1 MAAYFLCSSRCW
13 AMGYVALLVLL
24 VATSLQA
31 QSISYR
37 PDPKEYRQ
45 YPNGCKKV
53 LFFDNFDNNEQDW
66 NLEVDGRW
74 SIHKII
80 NSYYYLTSKDSI
92 QDETSGRYVARE
104 LELIDS
110 LDFEIEGGFRMVEAN
125 SDTAMYGLL
134 WGRNLCCEHNFNA
147 SIHGRFSV
155 AQFEFGWKYDRRPTE
170 HKAVYYNNAYNR
182 LTVRKVDS
190 MCYYFVNK
198 QLVYQSPFKE
208 LYGNR
213 IGFWVSN
220 GATVAADY
228 LKIAYLPKLISLDTT
243 KIPVFVAENAPT
255 VSIPSAVVPPPPA
268 SITPTVVVVPPPP
281 ANITPT
287 IAAVPPPP
295 PYQYRAAP
303 DTLSK
308 RKVIRGKQLQL
319 HDTEIKL
326 HLWDKD
332 HEDGDR
338 VAVYCNGKWITEDC
352 LLKNKRTTF
361 QLQLDPNG
369 DNYLVFCI
377 VSEGSRPTNTVGM
390 SIDDGVQERSL
401 LVGSDKKTCESVKLL
416 LPK

>member
-1 MAAYFLCSSRCW
+1 MAAYFLYSSRCW

-24 VATSLQA
+24 VAMSLQA
-31 QSISYR
+31 QTVSYR
-37 PDPKEYRQ
+37 PDPKEYGQ
-45 YPNGCKKV
+45 YPNVCKNV
-53 LFFDNFDNNEQDW
+53 LFFDNFDNNEQHW

-74 SIHKII
+74 SIHKIV

-134 WGRNLCCEHNFNA
+134 WGRNLCCEHNFNV
-147 SIHGRFSV
+147 SIQGRFSV
-155 AQFEFGWKYDRRPTE
+155 ARFEFGWKYDRRPTE
-170 HKAVYYNNAYNR
+170 HKAVYYRNAYNR

-220 GATVAADY
+220 GATVATDY

-243 KIPVFVAENAPT
+243 KIPVFVAQNVPPVPISTAAVPPLPASMAPT
-255 VSIPSAVVPPPPA
+255 VV
-268 SITPTVVVVPPPP
+268 
-281 ANITPT
+281 
-287 IAAVPPPP
+287 AVPPPP

-308 RKVIRGKQLQL
+308 RKVMRGKQLQL

-338 VAVYCNGKWITEDC
+338 VAVYCNGKWVTEDC

-361 QLQLDPNG
+361 QLQLDDNG

-401 LVGSDKKTCESVKLL
+401 LVGSDKKTCESIKLV